1 MNEIYFE
8 HNLDDIIK
16 QLKKRSYSSKK
27 DSLFITSLGILSFYS
42 VMAFQGYRG
51 NIFDSDTYNK
61 IAMTTAFGYGVLGN
75 LFINIKR
82 KSETYRSV
90 EAFEL
95 MKEFTTK
102 LEDIDI
108 FSSEEKVVESVK
120 EKTKYKD
127 LYYLFDNAGD
137 INVFSKTE
145 LSKRKKGQQIT
156 HYNKESIAITDTN
169 LEVINTGVKEE
180 FSATDE
186 ELRLLYDKYKNKD
199 FDSINEEDYLK
210 KYPYYIYNLDYNLD
224 GNTNNVKFYLDKNR
238 VKIVGTEGL
247 ISNMK
252 DPMKYIYLKLALQE
266 TKEKDNMRMYEEPFK
281 TKIIRK

>member
-16 QLKKRSYSSKK
+16 QLKKREYSSKK
-27 DSLFITSLGILSFYS
+27 DLLFITSLGILSFYS
-42 VMAFQGYRG
+42 VMALQGYRG
-51 NIFDSDTYNK
+51 KVFDSNTYNK
-61 IAMTTAFGYGVLGN
+61 IAVSTALGCGILGN

-82 KSETYRSV
+82 KSETYKSA
-90 EAFEL
+90 EALEL

-102 LEDIDI
+102 LEEIDI
-108 FSSEEKVVESVK
+108 FSSEVKVVESVK
-120 EKTKYKD
+120 ERTKYKD

-137 INVFSKTE
+137 INIFSKTE

-156 HYNKESIAITDTN
+156 HYNKESITITDTN

-186 ELRLLYDKYKNKD
+186 ELRLLYEKCKNKD

-210 KYPYYIYNLDYNLD
+210 QYPYYIYNLDYNLD
-224 GNTNNVKFYLDKNR
+224 GNTNKVKFYLDKNR
-238 VKIVGTEGL
+238 VKIVGTEGS
-247 ISNMK
+247 ISDMK

-266 TKEKDNMRMYEEPFK
+266 TKEKDNMRVYVDPFK
-281 TKIIRK
+281 AKIIKR